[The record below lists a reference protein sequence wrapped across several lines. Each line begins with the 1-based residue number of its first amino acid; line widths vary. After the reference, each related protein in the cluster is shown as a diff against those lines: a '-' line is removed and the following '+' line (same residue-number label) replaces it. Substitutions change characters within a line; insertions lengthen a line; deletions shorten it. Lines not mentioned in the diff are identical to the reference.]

1 MYDSNG
7 SDGIGLQSLSSD
19 GNITVQNLTASWT
32 MNVVDKLTL
41 QIITFALNKVRN
53 IMSVCIINSFT

>member
-7 SDGIGLQSLSSD
+7 SGGIGLQSLSSD
-19 GNITVQNLTASWT
+19 GNITVQNLTASWA
-32 MNVVDKLTL
+32 MDVDKLTL

>member
-19 GNITVQNLTASWT
+19 GNITVQDLTASWA
-32 MNVVDKLTL
+32 MDVDKPTL
-41 QIITFALNKVRN
+41 HNITFTVNKVK
-53 IMSVCIINSFT
+53 V

>member
-32 MNVVDKLTL
+32 MDVDKLTL

-53 IMSVCIINSFT
+53 IMSVCIINNFT